1 MRGGLG
7 LLAAFVCACGGAG
20 ETVDYDGPAADGAH
34 RAMVERLAEIQRR
47 GAADNRFSGDGQL
60 RFLKQ
65 RLAGLSAAAPAEQR
79 FGLTVDI
86 ARIELRLGEVQS
98 SIEQFEV
105 AHLLLGQLPQAARPA
120 AEALLH
126 WELAVAQLRRG
137 ENDNCVHC
145 THGLGCLFP
154 IEAGGVHDEPAG
166 SLAAKAHLEALLE
179 HPAADEATR
188 LRARWLLTVAA
199 MTLGQYPEGVDP
211 RYRFPP
217 GAFASD
223 EDFPRFPQVA
233 ADKGIDTLSSSGAA
247 AAEDF
252 DGDGDFDL
260 LSAGFELQST
270 LRFFAGD
277 GRGNFE
283 DRTSASG
290 LAGYPGGLN
299 MITGDVDNDGDVD
312 VYVLR
317 GAWLAEVGRQPNSL
331 LANDGRGYFRDV
343 TILAGLDGEAYPT
356 QTAAFADYDN
366 DGDLDLYVG
375 NEDFPSQLYQNRGDG
390 TFRDV
395 APAAGVENRRYA
407 KAVQFADVDGDSWP
421 DLYVSNFKGKNRLY
435 KNLGDG
441 TFRDIAEEAGV
452 TLPLLSFSAW
462 FFDSDNDGHLDLFVS
477 AYVEEVAETAA
488 SYLGVPR
495 QGEPSRLY
503 KGDGAFG
510 FVDRHEDA
518 GLTRHVAAMGANFGD
533 LDNDGWLDM
542 YLGTG
547 WPAYEALVPNVMYRN
562 RGGKFVDVS
571 AAGGFGHLQKGHAV
585 VFADFDRDGDLDV
598 FEQMGGAFKGD
609 AFHDAYFE
617 NPGFGANW
625 IAVRAEGVRSNRSGI
640 GARIT
645 VHIPALPEDGGEART
660 LVRFVGGGGS
670 FGANPLEQHIGLGS
684 AQRIARLEVFW
695 PTSGTTDVLLD
706 LEPNQVLRVREG
718 QHAAPPS
725 R

>member
-1 MRGGLG
+1 MRALFDWRVWGGLVLG
-7 LLAAFVCACGGAG
+7 CVVSCGGG
-20 ETVDYDGPAADGAH
+20 GKQSVDYDGAAADASH
-34 RAMVERLAEIQRR
+34 AAMVERLAEIERR
-47 GAADNRFSGDGQL
+47 GSADNRFSGDGQL

-65 RLAGLSAAAPAEQR
+65 RLAGLGPDAPAEQR

-86 ARIELRLGEVQS
+86 ARIELRLGEVQR
-98 SIEQFEV
+98 SIEQFE
-105 AHLLLGQLPQAARPA
+105 AAALLVPQLAPAARPA
-120 AEALLH
+120 ADALLH

-154 IEAGGVHDEPAG
+154 IEPGGVHDEPAG
-166 SLAAKAHLEALLE
+166 SLAAKAHLEALLD
-179 HPAADEATR
+179 HPAADEPTR

-199 MTLGQYPEGVDP
+199 MTLGKYPDGVDP
-211 RYRFPP
+211 RHRIPP
-217 GAFASD
+217 EAFASD
-223 EDFPRFPQVA
+223 EEFPRFPQVA

-260 LSAGFELQST
+260 LSSGFELQST
-270 LRFFAGD
+270 LRYFAGD
-277 GRGNFE
+277 GRGNFA
-283 DRTSASG
+283 DQTSASG

-331 LANDGRGYFRDV
+331 LANDGSGRFRDV
-343 TILAGLDGEAYPT
+343 TILARLDGEAFPT
-356 QTAAFADYDN
+356 QTAALSDYDN

-375 NEDFPSQLYQNRGDG
+375 NEDYASQLYQNQGDG
-390 TFRDV
+390 TFVDV
-395 APAAGVENRRYA
+395 AAAAGVENRRYA
-407 KAVQFADVDGDSWP
+407 KAVQFADVDGDTWP
-421 DLYVSNFKGKNRLY
+421 DLYVSNYKGKNRLY

-441 TFRDIAEEAGV
+441 TFTDIAEAAGV
-452 TLPLLSFSAW
+452 ELPLLSFPAW
-462 FFDSDNDGHLDLFVS
+462 FFDADNDGHLDLFVS
-477 AYVEEVAETAA
+477 SYVEEVAETAA
-488 SYLGVPR
+488 SYLGLPR

-510 FVDRHEDA
+510 FVDRHKEA
-518 GLTRHVAAMGANFGD
+518 GLTDNVAAMGANFGD

-542 YLGTG
+542 YLGSG

-562 RGGKFVDVS
+562 REGKFLDVS

-585 VFADFDRDGDLDV
+585 VFADFDRDGDQDV

-625 IAVRAEGVRSNRSGI
+625 IAVRVEGVRSNRSGV
-640 GARIT
+640 GARIAA
-645 VHIPALPEDGGEART
+645 HFEDGGAPRT

-670 FGANPLEQHIGLGS
+670 FGANPLELHIGLGS
-684 AQRIARLEVFW
+684 AERIARLEVFW

-706 LEPNQVLRVREG
+706 VEPNQVLRVREG
-718 QHAAPPS
+718 AHP